1 MTSAGGP
8 EKVAKKGA
16 LLAALTPEFHHPVA
30 KVVWA
35 LRALLAALAV
45 FAITVDPQY
54 TTRALLVFSAI
65 AGLAVSFAFAFVP
78 TNRPR
83 TLRAAEAAVL
93 LAFSAHVVGHAFGL
107 YARWAVYDTILHF
120 AVPLVTPLILYAL
133 AQSSPWL
140 WDWRSVTPLEVG
152 IYLFALA
159 VTFGT
164 LWEIMEFGMDTFFG
178 TKEQDDLPDTM
189 IDLIADVLG
198 AGIGAVIGALATKRG
213 REKGFDRVSEAPK
226 RDRPTRSPREARRA
240 SE

>member
-1 MTSAGGP
+1 MTDRR
-8 EKVAKKGA
+8 GA
-16 LLAALTPEFHHPVA
+16 LAAALTPEFHHPTA
-30 KVVWA
+30 KLVWA

-54 TTRALLVFSAI
+54 TTRALLVFSAV

-78 TNRPR
+78 TKRPR

-93 LAFSAHVVGHAFGL
+93 LAFAAHVVGHAFGI
-107 YARWAVYDTILHF
+107 YQRWPAYDTVLHF
-120 AVPLVTPLILYAL
+120 TVPLITPLILFAL

-140 WDWRSVTPLEVG
+140 WDWRRVSPLEVG

-164 LWEIMEFGMDTFFG
+164 LWEILEFGMDTFFG
-178 TKEQDDLPDTM
+178 TKEQDGLPDTM
-189 IDLIADVLG
+189 IDLIADVSGAALG
-198 AGIGAVIGALATKRG
+198 AVVGALATKRG
-213 REKGFDRVSEAPK
+213 REKGFDRVSEEPK
-226 RDRPTRSPREARRA
+226 RDAPARSPREAGRA